1 MCKVDFDSIKYPGLL
16 TGKSPLIKGDSGGCF
31 PCQGGVQNNSDMK
44 IYYKPRLKTFSREL
58 RKKGTL
64 SEVLLWDILKGKK
77 IKGYQ
82 FMRQKPIGDYIVDF
96 FCSKLKLVIEI
107 DGISHDGKSEG
118 DRIRQQKLESL
129 GLSMLRFYEWD
140 VKKDIRGVV
149 QVIESWIEEFER
161 NNKTPKNTTP

>member
-1 MCKVDFDSIKYPGLL
+1 
-16 TGKSPLIKGDSGGCF
+16 
-31 PCQGGVQNNSDMK
+31 
-44 IYYKPRLKTFSREL
+44 
-58 RKKGTL
+58 
-64 SEVLLWDILKGKK
+64 
-77 IKGYQ
+77 
-82 FMRQKPIGDYIVDF
+82 MRQKPIGDYIVDF

-161 NNKTPKNTTP
+161 NNKTPKNTTS